1 MNSKNLIIAC
11 AVASMLIS
19 CSTQESSMTKWS
31 FEDQDNGAYQ
41 VEERTR
47 KVITNA
53 KMVMTVDDRD
63 SAITELDGIARK
75 YDGYLNEAGTYR
87 TVIRVKSDQ
96 LSDALEDVS
105 SLGKVVS
112 RHIYSEEVTDQ
123 YEDLYIRLDNA
134 EKSRKRYLELL
145 NMANTVSQALLVE
158 HELERLNRTIDLLK
172 GKINRMSHLTAYATI
187 TINLKEEV
195 KPGVLGYMGIA
206 IYHSVKWL
214 FVRG

>member
-1 MNSKNLIIAC
+1 
-11 AVASMLIS
+11 
-19 CSTQESSMTKWS
+19 
-31 FEDQDNGAYQ
+31 
-41 VEERTR
+41 
-47 KVITNA
+47 
-53 KMVMTVDDRD
+53 
-63 SAITELDGIARK
+63 
-75 YDGYLNEAGTYR
+75 
-87 TVIRVKSDQ
+87 
-96 LSDALEDVS
+96 
-105 SLGKVVS
+105 
-112 RHIYSEEVTDQ
+112 
-123 YEDLYIRLDNA
+123 YIRLDNA

-158 HELERLNRTIDLLK
+158 HELERLNQTIDLLK